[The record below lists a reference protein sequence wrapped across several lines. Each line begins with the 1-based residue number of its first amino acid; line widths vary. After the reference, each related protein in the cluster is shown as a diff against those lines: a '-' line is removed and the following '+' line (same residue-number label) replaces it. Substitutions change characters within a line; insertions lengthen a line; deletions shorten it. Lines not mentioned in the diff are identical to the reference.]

1 MSSRSS
7 STDNSFDVEELLQI
21 ETRCRELR
29 KEKDML
35 RDSQPQSFELI
46 RRLELHVKTL
56 SEARAEDEKR
66 IQELERELNNC
77 SQEIDYLQD
86 QLNARNEENYCLGE
100 HVHSLELKIAET
112 GSLEETVGSLSEELN
127 WSNSERLFLMQEL
140 ESKEVELQN
149 SASCIKKLEE
159 SVSSVALEYQCEI
172 ESMKL
177 DMTTLERRF
186 FEVKKLQEE
195 DAREKVRMNDLIQ
208 DLEIQIQNDQEIIG
222 NLEKENKE
230 LRFKFETSQRNAE
243 VFCQKI
249 EEEFKEWLERNDGP
263 PLSNQSLSRDLEENI
278 STCGNILGPLLS
290 RLPVVGATDADLRG
304 KMDKMSSQIR
314 EYELLV
320 KQLKEEVK
328 EEKSKARDEAED
340 LAQEMAELR
349 YQLSGLLE
357 EEHKRRACIEQ
368 ISLQRIAQL
377 EAQVGTDS
385 SHKAFHIS
393 YLLTSATET
402 SLPLESS
409 NSNCHSRWFLSSS
422 RNQNGDYGP
431 LFMAKEMCKI
441 GP

>member
-127 WSNSERLFLMQEL
+127 WSNSERLFFMQEL

-149 SASCIKKLEE
+149 SASCIEKLEE

-195 DAREKVRMNDLIQ
+195 DAREKVRMNELIQ

-222 NLEKENKE
+222 SLEKENKE

-243 VFCQKI
+243 VFCRKM

-290 RLPVVGATDADLRG
+290 RLPVAGATDADLRG
-304 KMDKMSSQIR
+304 KMDKMSSQIH

-320 KQLKEEVK
+320 KQLKEEVQ

-349 YQLSGLLE
+349 YQLTGLLE
-357 EEHKRRACIEQ
+357 EERKRRACIEQ

-377 EAQVGTDS
+377 EAQVLIHNLRTF
-385 SHKAFHIS
+385 KFLKP
-393 YLLTSATET
+393 YL
-402 SLPLESS
+402 
-409 NSNCHSRWFLSSS
+409 
-422 RNQNGDYGP
+422 
-431 LFMAKEMCKI
+431 
-441 GP
+441 